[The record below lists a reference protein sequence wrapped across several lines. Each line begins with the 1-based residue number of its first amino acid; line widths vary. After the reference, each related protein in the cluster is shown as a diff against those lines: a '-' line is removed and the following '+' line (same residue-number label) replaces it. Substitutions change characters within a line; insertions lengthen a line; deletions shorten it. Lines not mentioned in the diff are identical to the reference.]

1 MADFVARLDKNERNG
16 SLVFTA
22 LLEISDD
29 FIRES
34 LSQWGEVTD
43 EELQGVVNGWFSN
56 RIQDCVPAL
65 NEEMRRYVISQRE
78 RELVA

>member
-22 LLEISDD
+22 RLEISDD